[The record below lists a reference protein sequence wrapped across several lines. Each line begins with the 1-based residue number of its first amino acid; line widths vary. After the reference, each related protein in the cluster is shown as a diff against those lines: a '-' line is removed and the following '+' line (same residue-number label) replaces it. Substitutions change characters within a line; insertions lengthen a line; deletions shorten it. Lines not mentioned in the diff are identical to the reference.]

1 MSRQSWVIKTAVAF
15 RSQMLCP
22 LSYRWQCILDVGMDD
37 WPLVARFSWSAQELG
52 VVDSA
57 AFHRIQVDGGRVQ
70 GGLDLVLD
78 GDDLQEL
85 SLH

>member
-1 MSRQSWVIKTAVAF
+1 
-15 RSQMLCP
+15 
-22 LSYRWQCILDVGMDD
+22 MDD
-37 WPLVARFSWSAQELG
+37 RPRVARFSWSEQELG
-52 VVDSA
+52 VVNSA
-57 AFHRIQVDGGRVQ
+57 AFHRSQVDGGRVQ

>member
-1 MSRQSWVIKTAVAF
+1 
-15 RSQMLCP
+15 
-22 LSYRWQCILDVGMDD
+22 MDD
-37 WPLVARFSWSAQELG
+37 RPRVARFSWPGSPGPVLLAWFSWSGQELG

-57 AFHRIQVDGGRVQ
+57 ALHRSQVDGGRVQ